1 MVPINNTET
10 LKERRCAEV
19 LQALRTVID
28 PELGINVVALG
39 LIYAV
44 GIEGEALD
52 RVDVVMTLTTPG
64 CPMHETITADARS
77 VIAAIPWVK
86 NTNVTLTWQPPWTP
100 DRMLD
105 EARELLG
112 R

>member
-1 MVPINNTET
+1 MVPINDPET
-10 LKERRCAEV
+10 LKEQRCSEV

-39 LIYAV
+39 LIYAIGV
-44 GIEGEALD
+44 SGEYLD
-52 RVDVVMTLTTPG
+52 SVDVVMTLTTPG
-64 CPMHETITADARS
+64 CPMHGTITADARS
-77 VIAAIPWVK
+77 VIDAIPWVK
-86 NTNVTLTWQPPWTP
+86 NANVTLTWQPAWTP

>member
-1 MVPINNTET
+1 MVPINDTET
-10 LKERRCAEV
+10 LKEQRCEQV

-39 LIYAV
+39 LIYAIGV
-44 GIEGEALD
+44 SGEALD
-52 RVDVVMTLTTPG
+52 SVDVVMTLTTPG
-64 CPMHETITADARS
+64 CPMHGTITADAKS

-86 NTNVTLTWQPPWTP
+86 NANVTLTWQPAWTP
-100 DRMLD
+100 ERMLD